1 MHGGQSYISGLYT
14 RRVSTSEVSFELIAR
29 CFVDGFNR
37 RDAESL
43 VALSDPSIAFFPTAV
58 VGTGERYDGHDGLR
72 RWVADLE
79 ESGIGHQG
87 RLREVRPLEDGFV
100 LFSDVMLD
108 GNLITPAALVV
119 RLSECHSIVEAR
131 GLLTDS
137 ELLTRIG
144 VVADDFPRLA

>member
-1 MHGGQSYISGLYT
+1 VPASNIS
-14 RRVSTSEVSFELIAR
+14 FDLIAR
-29 CFVDGFNR
+29 RFVDGFNQ

-43 VALSDPSIAFFPTAV
+43 VALADPAIEFFPTAV
-58 VGTGERYDGHDGLR
+58 VGTGERYDGHEGLR
-72 RWVADLE
+72 QWVVHLE

-87 RLREVRPLEDGFV
+87 RLREVRPTEDGFV

-108 GNLITPAALVV
+108 DKLITPAALVV
-119 RLSECHSIVEAR
+119 VLNERHLITEAR

-144 VVADDFPRLA
+144 VMVDDSTNFA

>member
-1 MHGGQSYISGLYT
+1 M
-14 RRVSTSEVSFELIAR
+14 STSEISFELIAR
-29 CFVDGFNR
+29 RFVDGFNR

-43 VALSDPSIAFFPTAV
+43 VVLSDPNIVFYSTAV
-58 VGTGERYDGHDGLR
+58 IGTGGRYDGHDGLR

-87 RLREVRPLEDGFV
+87 RLREVRPTEEGFV

-108 GNLITPAALVV
+108 GKLITPAALVV
-119 RLSECHSIVEAR
+119 TLNERHLITEAR

-137 ELLTRIG
+137 ELLTRVG
-144 VVADDFPRLA
+144 VMEDDSSGIA

>member
-1 MHGGQSYISGLYT
+1 MSASK
-14 RRVSTSEVSFELIAR
+14 VSFELIAR
-29 CFVDGFNR
+29 RFVAGFNQ

-43 VALSDPSIAFFPTAV
+43 VALADPAIRFFPTSV

-72 RWVADLE
+72 QWVAHLD

-87 RLREVRPLEDGFV
+87 RLREVRPTEDGFV

-108 GNLITPAALVV
+108 GKMITPAALLVV
-119 RLSECHSIVEAR
+119 LSERHLISEAR

-144 VVADDFPRLA
+144 VMADDFSKFA

>member
-1 MHGGQSYISGLYT
+1 MSASKI
-14 RRVSTSEVSFELIAR
+14 SFELIAR
-29 CFVDGFNR
+29 RFVEGFNQ

-43 VALSDPSIAFFPTAV
+43 VALSDPGIAFFPTAV
-58 VGTGERYDGHDGLR
+58 VGTGDRYDGHDGLR
-72 RWVADLE
+72 QWVTQLD

-87 RLREVRPLEDGFV
+87 RLREVRPTEDGFV

-108 GNLITPAALVV
+108 GKLITPAALVV
-119 RLSECHSIVEAR
+119 VLSKRHLITEAR

-144 VVADDFPRLA
+144 VMADDSSSFA